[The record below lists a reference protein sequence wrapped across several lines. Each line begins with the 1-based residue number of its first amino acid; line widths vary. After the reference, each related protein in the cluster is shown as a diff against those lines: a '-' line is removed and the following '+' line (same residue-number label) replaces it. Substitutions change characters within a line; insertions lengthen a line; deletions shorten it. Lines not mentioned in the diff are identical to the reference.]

1 MDPEQHKRREPGIG
15 KRADML
21 YWGEFGED
29 GSARPLR
36 EPSTAASTLAF
47 QISGDMRHAR
57 RALRGGARKFAMALR
72 ILRGGREHAD
82 MGGAIC
88 SVAAGHGRNWG
99 AGAVTGCYGSLLLG
113 CREAKGELVPTVRL
127 HDADGNARVPEEILP
142 LVRPAVGTQ
151 AAELL
156 LYNGGQEDVQLT
168 WRSGEGDDRKE
179 SLAAGE
185 VVLR

>member
-1 MDPEQHKRREPGIG
+1 RREPGIG
-15 KRADML
+15 KRRDML

-47 QISGDMRHAR
+47 QISGDVRHAR
-57 RALRGGARKFAMALR
+57 RALRGGARKFGMALR

-99 AGAVTGCYGSLLLG
+99 TGAVTGCYGALLLG
-113 CREAKGELVPTVRL
+113 CREARGEVVPAVRL
-127 HDADGNARVPEEILP
+127 RDAAGTARVPEDILP
-142 LVRPAVGTQ
+142 LVRPKVDTQ
-151 AAELL
+151 SGELWL
-156 LYNGGQEDVQLT
+156 FNGGVDQVELT
-168 WRSGEGDDRKE
+168 WRNG
-179 SLAAGE
+179 AGE
-185 VVLR
+185 ETRESVPAGAIVRRELN